1 MNLEQ
6 LSSTKIHGGWQQ
18 VYRHDAETVNCP
30 MNFGVF
36 LPPQAQKRKVPAL
49 IWLSGL
55 TCTEQNFITKAG
67 AQRVAAELGMAIIVP
82 DTSPRGEAVADEDAY
97 DIGQG
102 AGFYLNA
109 TQPPWSAHFQMYD
122 YICAELPGI
131 LLENF
136 SLNGVFSIS
145 GHSMGG
151 HGALSIYLKNPSSYQ
166 SCSAFSP
173 IVAPTQVAWGQKI
186 FTEYLG
192 ENQALWAEYDATQLI
207 KSGAGSQTPIL
218 IDQGSA
224 DDFLQ
229 TQLRPELFEQ
239 ACKEAGQL
247 LELNMHEGYDHSYY
261 FIASYIEAH
270 LRFHWAFLHQ

>member
-6 LSSTKIHGGWQQ
+6 ISSTKIFGGWQQ
-18 VYRHDAETVNCP
+18 VYQHDAESLSCA
-30 MNFGVF
+30 MKFAVF
-36 LPPQAQKRKVPAL
+36 LPPQAQHHKVPAL

-55 TCTEQNFITKAG
+55 TCTEQNFISKAG
-67 AQRVAAELGMAIIVP
+67 AQRVAAEIGMAIIVP
-82 DTSPRGEAVADEDAY
+82 DTSPRGENVPDEDAY

-109 TQPPWSAHFQMYD
+109 TQAPWSANFKMYD
-122 YICAELPGI
+122 YICVELPPV
-131 LLENF
+131 LLEKF
-136 SLNGVFSIS
+136 PLNGLFSIS

-151 HGALSIYLKNPSSYQ
+151 HGALSIYLKNPSDYR
-166 SCSAFSP
+166 SCSAFAP
-173 IVAPTQVAWGQKI
+173 IVAPAQVPWGQKV

-192 ENQALWAEYDATQLI
+192 EDRALWAGYDATQLI

-218 IDQGSA
+218 IDQGTA

-239 ACKEAGQL
+239 ACKEAGQP
-247 LELNMHEGYDHSYY
+247 LELNMREGYDHSYY

-270 LRFHWAFLHQ
+270 LRFHWNYLNK